1 MANFETE
8 LSKLMAQFTPQGG
21 FGVQNAGQFLDQ
33 KQKDFRL
40 GGQRTAATD
49 MFQLDRAGFGRSV
62 AKGFTEG
69 TRGQQAENAFQKFL
83 SEFTINNAQLKES
96 QRQSLMQILTPQ
108 AQQRANRPSFISTLL
123 GGALGLGAQALIPGM
138 AGGGSL
144 MAMIQKALGGSPAGQ
159 GFAGA
164 SGSPFKFKLG
174 A

>member
-1 MANFETE
+1 MANFEQE

-96 QRQSLMQILTPQ
+96 QRQNLMQILTPQ

-123 GGALGLGAQALIPGM
+123 GGLGGLAGQAAIPGLGAKIFGNPLLDMMKQLM
-138 AGGGSL
+138 GGTP
-144 MAMIQKALGGSPAGQ
+144 QQ
-159 GFAGA
+159 GHVNSAFRATRG
-164 SGSPFKFKLG
+164 F
-174 A
+174 